1 MSSFKESVKKILRLS
16 RKPTWEEFLLTVR
29 ICLLGL
35 LLIGGYG
42 FIIQL
47 ISLVLQSLPR

>member
-1 MSSFKESVKKILRLS
+1 MSSFKESVKRILRLS
-16 RKPTWEEFLLTVR
+16 RKPSREEFWLTLR

-35 LLIGGYG
+35 FLIGGYG
-42 FIIQL
+42 FIVQL

>member
-1 MSSFKESVKKILRLS
+1 MSSFRESVKRILRLS
-16 RKPTWEEFLLTVR
+16 RKPTWEEYLLTLR
-29 ICLLGL
+29 ICLFGL
-35 LLIGGYG
+35 LLIGIYG